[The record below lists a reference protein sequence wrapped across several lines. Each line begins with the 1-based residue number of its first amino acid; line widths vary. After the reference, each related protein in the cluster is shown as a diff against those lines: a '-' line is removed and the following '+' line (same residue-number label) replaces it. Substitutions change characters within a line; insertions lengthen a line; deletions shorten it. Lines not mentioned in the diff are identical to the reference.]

1 MKLSQRR
8 GTTKDMQVKLKLI
21 NATKHQKETFLRELS
36 VISQSWRR
44 VGCKLE
50 IKGVH
55 YDRLCKSEHKKTRP

>member
-1 MKLSQRR
+1 
-8 GTTKDMQVKLKLI
+8 MQVKLKLI
-21 NATKHQKETFLRELS
+21 NATKQQKETFLRELS

-50 IKGVH
+50 IKGVQ